1 MPTNIDI
8 SNMEEYNEQTISDIS
23 NLQQIEQDL
32 YNSLETNANSNTL
45 TVDQKTQIIS
55 KINQISQMK
64 INLYDNLK
72 NNYVFLKDNVA
83 SSRITLDE
91 QIIAIDIVENELQQ
105 AKKRLQLLEDDKYNK
120 LRQVEINTYYGKKY
134 NSHTDVMKI
143 IVFMCI
149 PILIVSFIANM
160 GILPDGLYFW
170 SIIVIISIGVICIC
184 YKLIDNSTRDN
195 MNYDEYD
202 WGFDSSKAPT
212 NNNTNATNPWTI
224 PSLECYG
231 PGCCIN
237 GQSIYDPRQNKCVPI
252 ASCNNPTSTSTS
264 TSTNTSTSTS
274 TNTSSYNL
282 IGSLASSSTN
292 LLDSLTNSLR
302 TESFRTG
309 GNNYLPKLGYSE
321 LE

>member
-1 MPTNIDI
+1 MSTNIDI
-8 SNMEEYNEQTISDIS
+8 SNMEEYNEQTLSDIS
-23 NLQQIEQDL
+23 NLQQIEQEL

-45 TVDQKTQIIS
+45 TVGQKSQIIS

-72 NNYVFLKDNVA
+72 SNYSFLKDNVA

-91 QIIAIDIVENELQQ
+91 QMIAIDIVENELQE
-105 AKKRLQLLEDDKYNK
+105 AKKRLNILQDDKYNK

-149 PILIVSFIANM
+149 PILIVSLIANM
-160 GILPDGLYFW
+160 VILPSGLYFW
-170 SIIVIISIGVICIC
+170 SIIVIISIGVICIG
-184 YKLIDNSTRDN
+184 YKLIDNLTRDN

-202 WGFDSSKAPT
+202 WGFDASKAPT
-212 NNNTNATNPWTI
+212 SKNTNTNVINPWTI

-237 GQSIYDPRQNKCVPI
+237 GQNIYDSKQNKCVPI
-252 ASCNNPTSTSTS
+252 ASCNNPSS
-264 TSTNTSTSTS
+264 TSTNTNS
-274 TNTSSYNL
+274 SSY
-282 IGSLASSSTN
+282 N
-292 LLDSLTNSLR
+292 LLDSLTNSLK

-309 GNNYLPKLGYSE
+309 GNNYLPKLGFSYY
-321 LE
+321 